1 MASNKVLVQQWL
13 FMLFIMSVHVVA
25 TYGAIDSA
33 TQASLLKF
41 RSSLSNATAL
51 SNWKPSISLC
61 NGNKSDWAGVLCRND
76 VFYGLRLENMSLSGM
91 IDMDAL
97 AEIPTLRS
105 LSFMNNSFKG
115 PMPTVKKLSLTRVLY
130 LSLNGFSGDIPDD
143 AFDGMNGLW
152 KVYLE
157 RNEFTGK
164 IPKSLVALPS
174 LWELS
179 LVGNQFEGKIPDFQQ
194 SQWRKFNLSY
204 NNFVGPIPEKL
215 SNLVNSSSFWGKLFR
230 SHYVFSFHFFNI
242 HLHVLNHRFPK

>member
-13 FMLFIMSVHVVA
+13 FMLVHVVA
-25 TYGAIDSA
+25 TYGATDNAI
-33 TQASLLKF
+33 QASLLKF
-41 RSSLSNATAL
+41 RSSLSNAAAL
-51 SNWKPSISLC
+51 SNWNPSISLC
-61 NGNKSDWAGVLCRND
+61 NGNESVWAGVLCRNGD
-76 VFYGLRLENMSLSGM
+76 FYGLRLENMSLSGM
-91 IDMDAL
+91 IDTDAL
-97 AEIPTLRS
+97 AEIPILRS

-115 PMPTVKKLSLTRVLY
+115 PMPAVNKLNSTKVLY
-130 LSLNGFSGDIPDD
+130 LSLNGFSGDIPDK
-143 AFDGMNGLW
+143 AFEGMKSLW

-164 IPKSLVALPS
+164 IPESLVALPS

-179 LVGNQFEGKIPDFQQ
+179 LVGNQFEGNIPDFQQ

-215 SNLVNSSSFWGKLFR
+215 SNLVNSSSFLGKLFR

-242 HLHVLNHRFPK
+242 HLHILNHRFPK